1 MSEKKV
7 IAVVGATGAQGGGL
21 VRAIHSDGGGPF
33 VARAVTRKL
42 DSEKAQ
48 ALAQLGV
55 EVVAGDADDPPS
67 LDRAFA
73 GAYGAFC
80 VTNFWEH
87 FSAEREGAQAT
98 AMARA
103 TRNAGVQHVIW
114 STLEDTRKTVPLDDS
129 RLPTLHGKYKV
140 PHFDSKG
147 AVDRV
152 FAEEAAPTTYLLA
165 AFYWENFLNSGM
177 GPRKGPDGDLVLALP
192 LGGVKLPGIAA
203 EDIGKCAY
211 GLFRRGT
218 GTVGQR
224 FGVAGEVLSG
234 PEMAAKMGAGPR
246 TQSRVQRRAVRCLP
260 RPWLPR
266 CGRSRQHVSVPSN
279 SWRRVP
285 PQPRPRAFTLAEPG
299 TAFVRRL
306 ARRQHRSHGDR
317 VTSSLGAFKAVRLR
331 RTF

>member
-1 MSEKKV
+1 MSQKKV

-21 VRAIHSDGGGPF
+21 VRAIATDRDGPF
-33 VARAVTRKL
+33 MARAITRKPE
-42 DSEKAQ
+42 SEKSRS
-48 ALAQLGV
+48 LAQLGV

-103 TRNAGVQHVIW
+103 SRKAGVQHVIW
-114 STLEDTRKTVPLDDS
+114 STLEDTRKWVPLDDG
-129 RLPTLHGKYKV
+129 RLPTLQGKYKV

-147 AVDRV
+147 SVDRV

-165 AFYWENFLNSGM
+165 AFYWENFIHFGM
-177 GPRKGPDGDLVLALP
+177 GPRKGPDGDLVLSLP

-203 EDIGKCAY
+203 GDIGKCAY

-224 FGVAGEVLSG
+224 FGIAGEVLSG
-234 PEMAAKMGAGPR
+234 PEMAAKMG
-246 TQSRVQRRAVRCLP
+246 RALGRKVSFSDVPFDVYRGLGFP
-260 RPWLPR
+260 GAEDL
-266 CGRSRQHVSVPSN
+266 GNMFQFHAILGDEFLRSRDPERSRSLNPN
-279 SWRRVP
+279 LLTFDAW
-285 PQPRPRAFTLAEPG
+285 LAANAGRMPIG
-299 TAFVRRL
+299 
-306 ARRQHRSHGDR
+306 
-317 VTSSLGAFKAVRLR
+317 
-331 RTF
+331 